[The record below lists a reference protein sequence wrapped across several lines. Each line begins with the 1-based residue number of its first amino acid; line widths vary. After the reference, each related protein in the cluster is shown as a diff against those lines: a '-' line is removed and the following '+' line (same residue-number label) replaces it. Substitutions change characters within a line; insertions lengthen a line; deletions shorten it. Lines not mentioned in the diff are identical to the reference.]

1 MLRGCDM
8 SGEYVRSTVPG
19 HGVALVPAE
28 LGCPCRLP
36 GFDRLGRRM
45 PPAGC
50 WPGTTR
56 KPGRPCQQ
64 RLEVGY
70 ARSQPPP
77 ISRHSADREPQSVVT
92 AKRRN
97 LTCGF
102 KAIGPVAAIG
112 VGTISVRRAVT
123 RSAILGQL
131 NTVDKLGLLHLAGSY
146 AKVSGFGLNLRHV
159 HALFYYL
166 RCRHLFTPKFYVSQY
181 SSVPYM
187 CILLASIKSE

>member
-1 MLRGCDM
+1 MCILAGKPE
-8 SGEYVRSTVPG
+8 SGLVAMPFFRRRFCT
-19 HGVALVPAE
+19 HGRANSAPVSVVS
-28 LGCPCRLP
+28 
-36 GFDRLGRRM
+36 DISSNI
-45 PPAGC
+45 
-50 WPGTTR
+50 T
-56 KPGRPCQQ
+56 
-64 RLEVGY
+64 Y
-70 ARSQPPP
+70 ARSEPPP

-102 KAIGPVAAIG
+102 KAIGPEAAIG
-112 VGTISVRRAVT
+112 VGTIAVRRAVT

-166 RCRHLFTPKFYVSQY
+166 RCRHLFTPKFFVSQY